1 MDYKN
6 QTENQA
12 RRENL
17 KEWAESLDFDELE
30 YMLNDGDK
38 RAFLRFHFKTINALP
53 IFIREWRRRKAK
65 LNNGNGI
72 PPKPKVLG
80 ILPNFI

>member
-1 MDYKN
+1 MDNKN
-6 QTENQA
+6 QNEQQA

-30 YMLNDGDK
+30 YMLNDGDR
-38 RAFLRFHFKTINALP
+38 RAFLRFHFKTIDALP

-65 LNNGNGI
+65 LNTKDGI
-72 PPKPKVLG
+72 PRWVSCL
-80 ILPNFI
+80 ILYEN